1 MKRDGHL
8 RITVILLGGF
18 GGILLGLPYI
28 FHAFGPT
35 EVQVV
40 IWGEASLGTGVVLL
54 FLAIGL
60 GRSKKTF
67 AKVDLAFGYVI
78 LALLQV
84 PPVVLWFAFHG
95 SGISDGTPPSAFV
108 AHWGYSVPH
117 LVLLGTSLMVIYD
130 LVRAVPPLRIRAHR
144 QCNQ

>member
-1 MKRDGHL
+1 ML
-8 RITVILLGGF
+8 FGGF
-18 GGILLGLPYI
+18 GAILLGLPYI

-35 EVQVV
+35 EAEVV
-40 IWGEASLGTGVVLL
+40 IWGEVSLCMGVVLL

-60 GRSKKTF
+60 GRSKSIL
-67 AKVDLAFGYVI
+67 AKVALAFGYII

-84 PPVVLWFAFHG
+84 PPIVLWFAFHS

-117 LVLLGTSLMVIYD
+117 LVLLGASLMVVYD
-130 LVRAVPPLRIRAHR
+130 VVRTTPPLKISAHR
-144 QCNQ
+144 QSNP